1 MHHAA
6 TTFQTGSKQKLA
18 AVRMLYDFLVVRAP
32 PGNRT
37 EVEAYNFHVYSPG
50 AKVKAKHLVR
60 ATVFS
65 SNRAICPFIAKHRE
79 VEWMIPTLLDNH
91 AISLGE
97 STV

>member
-1 MHHAA
+1 MIDADGVDTSDAQTMSPQPIFQSALSEDHHRPALRLA
-6 TTFQTGSKQKLA
+6 LSK
-18 AVRMLYDFLVVRAP
+18 YP
-32 PGNRT
+32 
-37 EVEAYNFHVYSPG
+37 SPG